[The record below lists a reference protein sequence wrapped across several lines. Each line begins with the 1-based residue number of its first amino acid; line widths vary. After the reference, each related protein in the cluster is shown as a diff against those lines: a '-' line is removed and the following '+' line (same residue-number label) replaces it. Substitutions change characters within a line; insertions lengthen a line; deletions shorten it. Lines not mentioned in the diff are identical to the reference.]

1 MKAMVNST
9 RLVASASTILLTLT
23 TACSQGEPSQDTSVS
38 PTPPQLTLPRPSA
51 VASKAAPPTPSPTTQ
66 PERFQDGLDAG
77 MSAATITQSAQS
89 KDDWNLVI
97 SRWQSAIALLKTIP
111 KSSPN
116 YAKAQ
121 QKIAEYQRNLAYAQK
136 QSKIPPRPK
145 TIVNANP
152 PVAETPSQSS
162 PFTPTA
168 PTAEPRQTNP
178 SGISSEVALAKH
190 LNRIRAKLYGTYWC
204 PSCNMQ
210 KKLFG
215 DEAFSQINYIECDL
229 KGKNARPDL
238 CRIAKISGYP
248 TWEIKGQL
256 YPGMRSLQELAELSG
271 YSGDRNFK
279 N

>member
-1 MKAMVNST
+1 MVKST
-9 RLVASASTILLTLT
+9 RLAASASIILLTLT

-38 PTPPQLTLPRPSA
+38 PTPPKLTASRPSP
-51 VASKAAPPTPSPTTQ
+51 VVSKAASPTPSPTTQ

-77 MSAATITQSAQS
+77 MSAATLTQSALA
-89 KDDWNLVI
+89 KDDWNLVV
-97 SRWQSAIALLKTIP
+97 SRWRSAIDLLKTVP

-121 QKIAEYQRNLAYAQK
+121 QKISEYQRNLAYAQK
-136 QSKIPPRPK
+136 QTNIPSKPK
-145 TIVNANP
+145 TRANANL
-152 PVAETPSQSS
+152 PVTG
-162 PFTPTA
+162 T
-168 PTAEPRQTNP
+168 PRQTNP
-178 SGISSEVALAKH
+178 SGVTSEVALAKH
-190 LNRIRAKLYGTYWC
+190 LNRIGAKLYSTYWC

-215 DEAFSQINYIECDL
+215 DKAFSQINHIECDL

-238 CRIAKISGYP
+238 CRTAKISGYP

-256 YPGMRSLQELAELSG
+256 YPGMRSLQELADLSG